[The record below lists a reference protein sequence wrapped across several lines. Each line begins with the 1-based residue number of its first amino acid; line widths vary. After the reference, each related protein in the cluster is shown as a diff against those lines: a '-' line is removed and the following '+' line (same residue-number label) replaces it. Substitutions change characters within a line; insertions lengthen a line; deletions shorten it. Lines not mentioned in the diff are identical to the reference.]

1 MFLSIDSSSGTSV
14 AIVDRE
20 GSTLSNQTSTDPRA
34 HAELIGLLVEQ
45 ALAEAGT
52 PPAAITAVV
61 MGVGPGPYTGLR
73 VGMAAA
79 HAFALSRSLPLYPV
93 ISHDGAG
100 FRSAVD
106 CVVVTD
112 ARRGEV
118 AYSVYRA
125 APTPARIAG
134 PALARPETLDH
145 ELGEHATLPRS
156 EPAVIPADDLARV
169 ALSYLEHGWEFPS
182 VSPVYL
188 RAPDVSVKP

>member
-1 MFLSIDSSSGTSV
+1 MLLSIDSSSGTSV
-14 AIVDRE
+14 AVVSRE
-20 GSTLSNQTSTDPRA
+20 GVTRANQTSNDPRA
-34 HAELIGLLVEQ
+34 HAELIGLLLEQ
-45 ALAEAGT
+45 ALAEAGVT
-52 PPAAITAVV
+52 PSDITAVV

-79 HAFALSRSLPLYPV
+79 QAFALSRSLPLYPV

-100 FRSAVD
+100 FESAVE

-118 AYSVYRA
+118 AYSVYRQ
-125 APTPARIAG
+125 APTPQRIVG
-134 PALARPETLDH
+134 PALTRPETLDQ
-145 ELGEHATLPRS
+145 ELGEHATLART

-182 VSPVYL
+182 ISPVYL